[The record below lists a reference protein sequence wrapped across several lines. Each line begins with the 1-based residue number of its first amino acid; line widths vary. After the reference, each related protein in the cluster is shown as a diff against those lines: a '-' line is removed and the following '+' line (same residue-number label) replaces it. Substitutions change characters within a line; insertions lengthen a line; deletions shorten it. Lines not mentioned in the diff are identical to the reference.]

1 MAPTEVDHIK
11 MGDHRYKTVWA
22 SESVFVPVAVC
33 KVFHRAS
40 APVVNCS
47 SVLTGFVTS
56 GVKAVFLMMSWALRR
71 PQVALNLSQ
80 TPPPPFL

>member
-1 MAPTEVDHIK
+1 M
-11 MGDHRYKTVWA
+11 
-22 SESVFVPVAVC
+22 FVAVTVC

-56 GVKAVFLMMSWALRR
+56 GVNAVFLMMS
-71 PQVALNLSQ
+71 
-80 TPPPPFL
+80 